1 MFVYIDSLFL
11 NSNEHFSSP
20 SGKELKWAMLIGH
33 RTPTPPPIFFKM
45 TKGLLSLKEPSYED
59 LK

>member
-20 SGKELKWAMLIGH
+20 SGKELQ
-33 RTPTPPPIFFKM
+33 FKPFCFSL
-45 TKGLLSLKEPSYED
+45 KGLVEKDCCELCDGVEFVMLD
-59 LK
+59 LG